1 MRKIAGIELVA
12 VLKGAAAGGRE
23 GRGQL
28 DGLEVLAVLE
38 RALGHRGDAGANGD
52 LVQLVVES
60 KRGRAPVAHSTGD
73 ANAGQGRAAK
83 EGVVADRGHA
93 RRQVDLGQRAA
104 AVKGTGTN
112 DLQRRG
118 PAHVGQGRAVVEGA
132 LTDRGHALGDDDL
145 GDRVI
150 ALEGAVCDAGNG
162 KKPQGGGNLDLA
174 ARAGVAGDH
183 GLAQDVL
190 VRKVAGLGL
199 CDGRR
204 LGTRGL
210 GRDGRRRAQPRRH
223 RHQRDRGGHGRT
235 GKVLLVKTARRHGVS
250 SHLSDSEAFIMAQTR
265 PRGAPS
271 QIRPTYP
278 IVKPRCISSQNG
290 SPSVFPVGGPAQ
302 RLGYLAKR
310 ILLWDKSG
318 GSYRTGHM
326 AVPKPQKSLP
336 PTWKVGGRRLKATGR
351 SRPRTFAR
359 SW

>member
-28 DGLEVLAVLE
+28 DGLEILAVLE

-83 EGVVADRGHA
+83 EGVFADAGEA
-93 RRQVDLGQRAA
+93 GRQVDLGQGAA

-162 KKPQGGGNLDLA
+162 KKAKRRRNLDLA

-199 CDGRR
+199 CCGGR
-204 LGTRGL
+204 LCPRGL
-210 GRDGRRRAQPRRH
+210 GRDSLRRRRPQPRRH
-223 RHQRDRGGHGRT
+223 GRQRDRGGHGRT

-278 IVKPRCISSQNG
+278 IVKPRCISSQSG
-290 SPSVFPVGGPAQ
+290 SPSVFPVGGPGQ

-318 GSYRTGHM
+318 GS
-326 AVPKPQKSLP
+326 
-336 PTWKVGGRRLKATGR
+336 
-351 SRPRTFAR
+351 
-359 SW
+359 

>member
-1 MRKIAGIELVA
+1 MLIREGLGLDHLCTGQVKLGQGAVAAGKGAVLDGLEVREIAGVQLVV
-12 VLKGAAAGGRE
+12 VLKGAAADGLE
-23 GRGQL
+23 GCGQL
-28 DGLEVLAVLE
+28 NGLEVLAVLE
-38 RALGHRGDAGANGD
+38 RALGNIGDSGADGD
-52 LVQLVVES
+52 LVQLVVVRKTRS
-60 KRGRAPVAHSTGD
+60 APFLDGAGD
-73 ANAGQGRAAK
+73 ADAGQGRAAK

-93 RRQVDLGQRAA
+93 RRQVDLDQRAA

-132 LTDRGHALGDDDL
+132 LTDGGHALGDDDL

-162 KKPQGGGNLDLA
+162 KKAKRRRNLDLA

-199 CDGRR
+199 CCGGR
-204 LGTRGL
+204 LCPRGL
-210 GRDGRRRAQPRRH
+210 GRDSLRRRRPQPRRH
-223 RHQRDRGGHGRT
+223 GRQRDRGGHGRT
-235 GKVLLVKTARRHGVS
+235 GKVLLVKTARRHGDS
-250 SHLSDSEAFIMAQTR
+250 SHLSDSEALIMAQTR

-278 IVKPRCISSQNG
+278 IVKPRCVSSQSG

-318 GSYRTGHM
+318 GS
-326 AVPKPQKSLP
+326 
-336 PTWKVGGRRLKATGR
+336 
-351 SRPRTFAR
+351 
-359 SW
+359 